1 MGLVELADIKLFNI
15 KSGVA
20 AEIKA
25 GSMALERSL
34 QHLFEANLETLLG
47 VKVLAS
53 EYAISEGRMDTLGI
67 DENGCPV
74 VIEYKRHSNEN
85 IINQGLFYLDW
96 LINHR
101 DSFKILTL
109 DRLGKEA
116 ASKIDW
122 SLPRLICIA
131 ADFNKYDESAVKQMS
146 RSIDLIR
153 YRMFGED
160 LLMLDH
166 IASSTGSA
174 QQSNSSQSDGNK
186 SPAPK
191 SNKVS
196 VTEQLKSADDELTKL
211 YSDFLDF
218 INSLGDDIQ
227 SRQLQ
232 MYIAF
237 ARLRNFVCLE
247 VRRQRGIVLLYLSLD
262 PNDIRLE
269 EGFTRDMRGIGHYG
283 TGDVEVI
290 ISSSATLERAKPLIK
305 AAYEKS

>member
-1 MGLVELADIKLFNI
+1 LADIKLFNI
-15 KSGVA
+15 SSGAVE
-20 AEIKA
+20 EIIA
-25 GSMALERSL
+25 GSMGLERSL
-34 QHLFEANLETLLG
+34 QRLFEANLETLLG

-53 EYAISEGRMDTLGI
+53 EYTITDGRIDTLGI

-96 LINHR
+96 LMNHR

-116 ASKIDW
+116 ADMVDW
-122 SLPRLICIA
+122 SVPRLVCIA

-146 RSIDLIR
+146 RNIDLIR
-153 YRMFGED
+153 YRLFGED

-166 IASSTGSA
+166 IATSTGSA
-174 QQSNSSQSDGNK
+174 QQSNNLQSDGVK
-186 SPAPK
+186 HYPPK

-196 VTEQLKSADDELTKL
+196 VTEQLKSADGELTKL
-211 YSDFLDF
+211 YEDFLDF
-218 INSLGDDIQ
+218 INSIGDDIH

-237 ARLRNFVCLE
+237 VRLRNFVCLE
-247 VRRQRGIVLLYLSLD
+247 VRKQRGVILLYLSLD
-262 PNDIRLE
+262 PNDIQFE

-290 ISSSATLERAKPLIK
+290 ISSRETLEKAKPLIK
-305 AAYEKS
+305 AAYDKS

>member
-1 MGLVELADIKLFNI
+1 MADIKLFNI
-15 KSGVA
+15 SSGAVE
-20 AEIKA
+20 EIIA
-25 GSMALERSL
+25 GSMGLERSL
-34 QHLFEANLETLLG
+34 QRLFEANLETLLG

-53 EYAISEGRMDTLGI
+53 EYTITDGRIDTLGI

-96 LINHR
+96 LMNHR

-116 ASKIDW
+116 ADMVDW
-122 SLPRLICIA
+122 SVPRLVCIA

-146 RSIDLIR
+146 RNIDLIR
-153 YRMFGED
+153 YRLFGED

-166 IASSTGSA
+166 IATSTGSA
-174 QQSNSSQSDGNK
+174 QQSNNLQSDGVK
-186 SPAPK
+186 HYPPK

-196 VTEQLKSADDELTKL
+196 VTEQLKSADGELTKL
-211 YSDFLDF
+211 YEDFLDF
-218 INSLGDDIQ
+218 INSIGDDIQ

-237 ARLRNFVCLE
+237 VRLRNFVCLE
-247 VRRQRGIVLLYLSLD
+247 VRKQRGVILLYLSLD
-262 PNDIRLE
+262 PNDIQFE

-290 ISSSATLERAKPLIK
+290 ISSRETLEKAKPLIK
-305 AAYEKS
+305 AAYDKS

>member
-1 MGLVELADIKLFNI
+1 MADIKLFNI
-15 KSGVA
+15 SSGAVE
-20 AEIKA
+20 EIIA
-25 GSMALERSL
+25 GSMGLERSL
-34 QHLFEANLETLLG
+34 QRLFEANLETLLG

-53 EYAISEGRMDTLGI
+53 EYTITDGRIDTLGI

-96 LINHR
+96 LMNHR

-116 ASKIDW
+116 ADMVDW
-122 SLPRLICIA
+122 SVPRLVCIA

-146 RSIDLIR
+146 RNIDLIR
-153 YRMFGED
+153 YRLFGED

-166 IASSTGSA
+166 IATSTGSA
-174 QQSNSSQSDGNK
+174 QQSNNLQSDGVK
-186 SPAPK
+186 HYPPK

-196 VTEQLKSADDELTKL
+196 VTEQLKSADGELTKL
-211 YSDFLDF
+211 YEDFLDF
-218 INSLGDDIQ
+218 INSIGDDIH

-237 ARLRNFVCLE
+237 VRLRNFVCLE
-247 VRRQRGIVLLYLSLD
+247 VRKQRGVILLYLSLD
-262 PNDIRLE
+262 PNDIQFE

-290 ISSSATLERAKPLIK
+290 ISSRETLEKAKPLIK
-305 AAYEKS
+305 AAYDKS

>member
-1 MGLVELADIKLFNI
+1 MADIKLFNI
-15 KSGVA
+15 SSGAVE
-20 AEIKA
+20 EIIA
-25 GSMALERSL
+25 GSMGLERSL
-34 QHLFEANLETLLG
+34 QRLFEANLETLLG

-53 EYAISEGRMDTLGI
+53 EYTITDGRIDTLGI

-96 LINHR
+96 LMSHR

-116 ASKIDW
+116 ADMVDW
-122 SLPRLICIA
+122 SVPRLVCIA

-146 RSIDLIR
+146 RNIDLIR
-153 YRMFGED
+153 YRLFGED

-166 IASSTGSA
+166 IATSTGSA
-174 QQSNSSQSDGNK
+174 QQSNNLQSDGVK
-186 SPAPK
+186 HSPPK

-196 VTEQLKSADDELTKL
+196 VTEQLKSADGELTKL
-211 YSDFLDF
+211 YEDFLDF
-218 INSLGDDIQ
+218 INSIGDDIQ

-237 ARLRNFVCLE
+237 VRLRNFVCLE
-247 VRRQRGIVLLYLSLD
+247 VRKQRGVILLYLSLD
-262 PNDIRLE
+262 PNDIQFE

-290 ISSSATLERAKPLIK
+290 ISSRETLEKAKPLIK
-305 AAYEKS
+305 VAYDKS

>member
-1 MGLVELADIKLFNI
+1 MADIKLFNI
-15 KSGVA
+15 SSGAVE
-20 AEIKA
+20 EIIA
-25 GSMALERSL
+25 GSMGLERSL
-34 QHLFEANLETLLG
+34 QRLFEANLETLLG

-53 EYAISEGRMDTLGI
+53 EYTITDGRIDTLGI

-96 LINHR
+96 LMNHR

-116 ASKIDW
+116 ADMVDW
-122 SLPRLICIA
+122 SVPRLVCIA

-146 RSIDLIR
+146 RNIDLIR
-153 YRMFGED
+153 YRLFGED

-166 IASSTGSA
+166 IATSTGSA
-174 QQSNSSQSDGNK
+174 QQSNNLQSDGVK
-186 SPAPK
+186 HYPPK

-196 VTEQLKSADDELTKL
+196 VTEQLKSADGELTKL
-211 YSDFLDF
+211 YEDFLDF
-218 INSLGDDIQ
+218 INSIGDDIQ

-237 ARLRNFVCLE
+237 VRLRNFVCLE
-247 VRRQRGIVLLYLSLD
+247 VRKQRGVVLLYLSLD
-262 PNDIRLE
+262 PNDIQFE

-290 ISSSATLERAKPLIK
+290 ISSRETLEKAKPLIK
-305 AAYEKS
+305 AAYDKS

>member
-1 MGLVELADIKLFNI
+1 LADIKLFNI
-15 KSGVA
+15 SSGAVE
-20 AEIKA
+20 EIIA
-25 GSMALERSL
+25 GSMGLERSL
-34 QHLFEANLETLLG
+34 QRLFEANLETLLG

-53 EYAISEGRMDTLGI
+53 EYTITDGRIDTLGI

-96 LINHR
+96 LMNHR

-116 ASKIDW
+116 ADMVDW
-122 SLPRLICIA
+122 SVPRLVCIA

-146 RSIDLIR
+146 RNIDLIR
-153 YRMFGED
+153 YRLFGED

-166 IASSTGSA
+166 IATSTGSA
-174 QQSNSSQSDGNK
+174 QQSNNLQSDGVK
-186 SPAPK
+186 HYPPK
-191 SNKVS
+191 SSKVS
-196 VTEQLKSADDELTKL
+196 VTEQLKSADGELTKL
-211 YSDFLDF
+211 YEDFLDF
-218 INSLGDDIQ
+218 INSIGDDIH

-237 ARLRNFVCLE
+237 VRLRNFVCLE
-247 VRRQRGIVLLYLSLD
+247 VRKQRGVILLYLSLD
-262 PNDIRLE
+262 PNDIQFE

-290 ISSSATLERAKPLIK
+290 ISSRETLEKAKPLIK
-305 AAYEKS
+305 AAYDKS

>member
-1 MGLVELADIKLFNI
+1 MADIKLFNI
-15 KSGVA
+15 SSGAVE
-20 AEIKA
+20 EIIA
-25 GSMALERSL
+25 GSMGLERSL
-34 QHLFEANLETLLG
+34 QRLFEANLETLLG

-53 EYAISEGRMDTLGI
+53 EYTITDGRIDTLGI

-96 LINHR
+96 LMSHR

-116 ASKIDW
+116 ADMVDW
-122 SLPRLICIA
+122 SVPRLVCIA

-146 RSIDLIR
+146 RNIDLIR
-153 YRMFGED
+153 YRLFGED

-166 IASSTGSA
+166 IATSTGSA
-174 QQSNSSQSDGNK
+174 QQSNNLQSDGVK
-186 SPAPK
+186 HAPPK

-196 VTEQLKSADDELTKL
+196 VTEQLKSADGELTKL
-211 YSDFLDF
+211 YEDFLDF
-218 INSLGDDIQ
+218 INSIGDDIQ

-237 ARLRNFVCLE
+237 VRLRNFVCLE
-247 VRRQRGIVLLYLSLD
+247 VRKQRGVILLYLSLD
-262 PNDIRLE
+262 PNDIQFE

-290 ISSSATLERAKPLIK
+290 ISSRETLEKAKPLIK
-305 AAYEKS
+305 VAYDKS

>member
-1 MGLVELADIKLFNI
+1 MADIKLFNI
-15 KSGVA
+15 SSGAVE
-20 AEIKA
+20 EIIA
-25 GSMALERSL
+25 GSMGLERSL
-34 QHLFEANLETLLG
+34 QRLFEANLETLLG

-53 EYAISEGRMDTLGI
+53 EYTITDGRIDTLGI

-96 LINHR
+96 LMNHR

-116 ASKIDW
+116 ADMVDW
-122 SLPRLICIA
+122 SVPRLVCIA

-146 RSIDLIR
+146 RNIDLIR
-153 YRMFGED
+153 YRLFGED

-166 IASSTGSA
+166 IATSTGSA
-174 QQSNSSQSDGNK
+174 QQSNNLQSDGVK
-186 SPAPK
+186 HYPPK

-196 VTEQLKSADDELTKL
+196 VTEQLKSADGELTKL
-211 YSDFLDF
+211 YEDFLDF
-218 INSLGDDIQ
+218 INSIGDDIQ

-237 ARLRNFVCLE
+237 VRLRNFVCLE
-247 VRRQRGIVLLYLSLD
+247 VRKQRGVILLYLSLD
-262 PNDIRLE
+262 PNDIQFE

-290 ISSSATLERAKPLIK
+290 ISSRESLEKAKPLIK
-305 AAYEKS
+305 AAYDKS

>member
-1 MGLVELADIKLFNI
+1 LADIKLFNI
-15 KSGVA
+15 SSGAVE
-20 AEIKA
+20 EIIA
-25 GSMALERSL
+25 GSMGLERSL
-34 QHLFEANLETLLG
+34 QRLFEANLETLLG

-53 EYAISEGRMDTLGI
+53 EYTITDGRIDTLGI

-96 LINHR
+96 LMNHR

-116 ASKIDW
+116 ADMVDW
-122 SLPRLICIA
+122 SVPRLVCIA

-146 RSIDLIR
+146 RNIDLIR
-153 YRMFGED
+153 YRLFGED

-166 IASSTGSA
+166 IATSTGSA
-174 QQSNSSQSDGNK
+174 QQSNNLQSDGVK
-186 SPAPK
+186 HYPPK

-196 VTEQLKSADDELTKL
+196 VTEQLKSADGELTKL
-211 YSDFLDF
+211 YEDFLDF
-218 INSLGDDIQ
+218 INSIGDDIQ

-237 ARLRNFVCLE
+237 VRLRNFVCLE
-247 VRRQRGIVLLYLSLD
+247 VRKQRGVILLYLSLD
-262 PNDIRLE
+262 PNDIQFE

-290 ISSSATLERAKPLIK
+290 ISSRETLEKAKPLIK
-305 AAYEKS
+305 AAYDKS